1 MALVALSLSAYLLCL
16 ALGTVPLPLAAPPRS
31 DALLSRGSDLPL
43 IAFLIVLVVGAA
55 QGIRTIC
62 RQARASLRL
71 GRRVRELILTSPP
84 VLAEAAGEVGLS
96 GRVVLLDASQ
106 PFSFAYGALTP
117 QVALSRGLLESV
129 CADELRAVLQHERY
143 HVVNRDPLKAL
154 LAQTIS
160 ATLFFIPALESLRLR
175 YLAARELS
183 ADRSAATMC
192 GRPPL
197 AGALLKVFQG
207 SQWTDLDG
215 VAAIGGPELLDARVA
230 QLETG
235 TEPKLPEISLIRGAL
250 SLLGAALFAALFLAS
265 ASVLGAVFS
274 ATELLDAFLCAAPLS
289 GLGIAAYW
297 FIARRAGRRLCVGEP
312 D

>member
-1 MALVALSLSAYLLCL
+1 M
-16 ALGTVPLPLAAPPRS
+16 
-31 DALLSRGSDLPL
+31 
-43 IAFLIVLVVGAA
+43 
-55 QGIRTIC
+55 
-62 RQARASLRL
+62 
-71 GRRVRELILTSPP
+71 LTSPP
-84 VLAEAAGEVGLS
+84 VLAEAACDVRLS

-129 CADELRAVLQHERY
+129 CTDELRAVLQHERY

-154 LAQTIS
+154 FAQTLS
-160 ATLFFIPALESLRLR
+160 ATFFFIPALESLRLR

-297 FIARRAGRRLCVGEP
+297 FIARRAGRRLCVGER